1 MSLADWAKVA
11 TAAGLFALD
20 YLQSAPAV
28 EVVPPRPDITG
39 TEETARRLANR
50 YGRAFGVPPR
60 LLLSVWRIES
70 NFNPFATNLTA
81 GDLGRGGAWGLG
93 QMTLQTARGLDAD
106 FPELAAK
113 YWPGFHANP
122 VGESL
127 FNIRENTAMSA
138 LLLALGYNSFNRDP
152 LAAGISYK
160 MGLRYMG
167 DFLAERGEM
176 PRDLTAGGQRYF
188 GRLVEAC
195 QEYA

>member
-1 MSLADWAKVA
+1 MSLPDWTKLA
-11 TAAGLFALD
+11 TAAGLFAFD

-39 TEETARRLANR
+39 TEETARQLANH
-50 YGRAFGVPPR
+50 YGRVFRVPPR

-81 GDLGRGGAWGLG
+81 GDARRGGAWGLG
-93 QMTLQTARGLDAD
+93 QMTLQTARDLDAQ
-106 FPELAAK
+106 FPALAIK

-138 LLLALGYNSFNRDP
+138 LLLSIGYKAFQRDP

-160 MGLRYMG
+160 MGLGYMA
-167 DFLAERGEM
+167 DFRAGRGQL
-176 PRDLTAGGQRYF
+176 PRDLTPGGKRYF